1 MKKVKMQL
9 GKSVIE
15 CLESEK
21 QTMLNRGY
29 VDFKQK
35 PIKES
40 KTDLKEGSKNGKA

>member
-9 GKSVIE
+9 GKSVQE
-15 CLESEK
+15 CLQSEM

-29 VDFKQK
+29 VEVKPK

-40 KTDLKEGSKNGKA
+40 KTDLKEETKNGKV